1 MPSPVFRLLTT
12 HLPLLELGQGKGQ
25 TLVEDLRKW
34 EFDANETF
42 EQRLL
47 GSSVQPCS
55 LLQAF
60 LAGLPRTLTE
70 KSDAA
75 QVVRDIVDT
84 LLLKG
89 ADATVLDQRGVPV
102 EELAPAFLRAKLVRA
117 RGGDVQRDQ
126 DIQDLKILFK
136 QTMPLT
142 AAVDRLKDR
151 EDDQGNHPHTLG
163 QPLVLWVLANASR
176 WATANL
182 VGDTVKAPSGEA
194 SIARARSSQ
203 TRQLIRWAQSLPA
216 DQAELAEFLGW
227 CVAYSHCKTDG
238 SRGEHWDKLLDK
250 LEPDDESHAKRLRQA
265 DVYLGQDFGD
275 LTGHVAQTIA
285 QACSSLGDTQAVTLW
300 ARAMGRLYEQRG
312 ALDTERRACST
323 DKPYSLP
330 NEWRDLV
337 SDRLRRG
344 APAPGSIDAQ
354 AWLDFLPVPLG
365 TTLVMRGLF
374 ESHKSSNPPRPE
386 RQPPWRA
393 WATEWLAHHPSQ
405 TAVLRQH
412 LDAHAKSLPAGTA
425 AELDA
430 WLLDLTL
437 AEPSTTAKAKPRF

>member
-12 HLPLLELGQGKGQ
+12 HLPILDLGQGKGQ
-25 TLVEDLRKW
+25 MLVDDLRGW
-34 EFDANETF
+34 DFDANEAS

-47 GSSVQPCS
+47 GSAVQPCS

-60 LAGLPRTLTE
+60 LAGLPRTLIE
-70 KSDAA
+70 KSVEA
-75 QVVRDIVDT
+75 QVVRDILDT

-89 ADATVLDQRGVPV
+89 ADPKVVDQRGLPV
-102 EELAPAFLRAKLVRA
+102 EELAPAFLRARLVRA
-117 RGGDVQRDQ
+117 QGGDVQRDQ
-126 DIQDLKILFK
+126 RLQDLKNLFK
-136 QTMPLT
+136 NIMPLKT
-142 AAVDRLKDR
+142 AVERLKDQ
-151 EDDQGNHPHTLG
+151 EDDQGNHPYTLG
-163 QPLVLWVLANASR
+163 HPLALWVLANASR

-182 VGDTVKAPSGEA
+182 IGDTVKSPSGEA
-194 SIARARSSQ
+194 SIARVRSSQ
-203 TRQLIRWAQSLPA
+203 TRQLIRWAQTLPSH
-216 DQAELAEFLGW
+216 QAELAEFLGW
-227 CVAYSHCKTDG
+227 CVAYTYCKTDG
-238 SRGEHWDKLLDK
+238 SRGEHWDKLFEK
-250 LEPDDESHAKRLRQA
+250 LAVDEASHAKRLQQA
-265 DVYLGQDFGD
+265 DAYLGQDFGD

-285 QACSSLGDTQAVTLW
+285 HACSSLGDEQAVALW
-300 ARAMGRLYEQRG
+300 ARAMGRMYEQPG
-312 ALDTERRACST
+312 ALDTERRAISA
-323 DKPYSLP
+323 DERYSLP
-330 NEWRDLV
+330 HEWRDLV
-337 SDRLRRG
+337 YDRLRRG
-344 APAPGSIDAQ
+344 APAPGSFEAQ

-365 TTLVMRGLF
+365 TTLVMQGLF

-412 LDAHAKSLPAGTA
+412 VDAHAKSLPAGTA